1 MKGGRGD
8 WAFAPTFYSRFTAV
22 SMPSSWMGGR
32 GGEYEGLRRAARMY
46 NALARE
52 MMDAGAPQKVIDGL
66 NAMIV
71 QIQRMAVIADDT
83 IETGGNGARFNQ
95 ALGPESF
102 KATVGPL
109 RRGLKLVNATVDPL
123 KAKQDALNALDLAS
137 NALTA
142 SNGLIT
148 APGGRVEASKA
159 IKALIETAAHVAN
172 KPSEERIEALGEMPE
187 IVRAVLQADDP
198 EKLAAIEGALYA
210 ETPGAEWMTALRA
223 FSD

>member
-32 GGEYEGLRRAARMY
+32 GGEYEG
-46 NALARE
+46 
-52 MMDAGAPQKVIDGL
+52 
-66 NAMIV
+66 
-71 QIQRMAVIADDT
+71 
-83 IETGGNGARFNQ
+83 
-95 ALGPESF
+95 
-102 KATVGPL
+102 L